1 MLPGQVFLD
10 ASALAA
16 DAAGRGLLLA
26 PGRHAEL
33 AARLFWGR
41 SDVPFALPEK
51 VARGPVA
58 LAEVNHGRWVVD
70 CPDPDCSSAQ
80 LAAREDPRFL
90 CVSCLNER
98 TAAGAWLPVAWPE
111 QVDDIEAVLR
121 ERDTVNANYRAGE
134 TVAVL
139 IQENL
144 VMGAPVPISLTPTP
158 DQEA

>member
-1 MLPGQVFLD
+1 MLPCQVF
-10 ASALAA
+10 ATA
-16 DAAGRGLLLA
+16 DTFYAEEATKAGMLLPA
-26 PGRHAEL
+26 QRRAEIP
-33 AARLFWGR
+33 ARLWWLR
-41 SDVPFALPEK
+41 DDVPFALPEK
-51 VARGPVA
+51 VARGPVV

-70 CPDPDCSSAQ
+70 CPDPDCTSAQ

-144 VMGAPVPISLTPTP
+144 VMGAPVPTPTP